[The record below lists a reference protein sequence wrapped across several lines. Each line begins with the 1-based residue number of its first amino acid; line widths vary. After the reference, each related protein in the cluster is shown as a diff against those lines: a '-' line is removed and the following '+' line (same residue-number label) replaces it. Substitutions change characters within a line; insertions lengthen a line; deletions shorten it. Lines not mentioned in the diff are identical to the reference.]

1 MRGKWKSGIR
11 IFAGAVLAAA
21 VLAGCSSKT
30 AESGAAQD
38 AGQNTAQGNSDSQEV
53 KSMWQ

>member
-38 AGQNTAQGNSDSQEV
+38 RIQPREIQTAR
-53 KSMWQ
+53 K

>member
-38 AGQNTAQGNSDSQEV
+38 AGQNTTQDR
-53 KSMWQ
+53 KSVV